1 MYSIMTLSD
10 RMKEYYENAYRISLT
25 RRMPVI
31 IRLDSRA
38 GHTFTKGLHKP
49 FDTVFTNTMQDTMK
63 YLCENIQG
71 CVIGYTQSDEIT
83 LCLVDYNTLE
93 TDAWFGYNLNKI
105 VSLSASMATFAFNR
119 YFARNAKRVL
129 TKMALSAGVNKFEV
143 DTYSGILAKCTEK
156 GLMFDSRAFNL
167 PKEEVCNCFL
177 WRQLDASRNS
187 IQAVGQAYFSCSE
200 LHGKNTGEIQDM
212 LMTQKCVNWDSF
224 ATDVKRGSCCVK
236 GDSDWTIDHDIPRFT
251 GEGRDYIDKLIY
263 VGE

>member
-1 MYSIMTLSD
+1 MYFTMTLSD
-10 RMKEYYENAYRISLT
+10 RMKDYYENAYRFSLT

-38 GHTFTKGLHKP
+38 GHTFTKSLNKP
-49 FDTVFTNTMQDTMK
+49 FDNVFTMAMQDTMK

-93 TDAWFGYNLNKI
+93 TDAWFSYNLNKI

-119 YFARNAKRVL
+119 YFARDAKRVL
-129 TKMALSAGVNKFEV
+129 TKMSLSAGVNKFEV
-143 DTYSGILAKCTEK
+143 DTYSGVLARCTEK
-156 GLMFDSRAFNL
+156 GLMFDSRAFNI

-177 WRQLDASRNS
+177 WRQLDATRNS

-200 LHGKNTGEIQDM
+200 LHGKNTDEVQDM
-212 LMTQKCVNWDSF
+212 LMTQKGINWNDF
-224 ATDVKRGSCCVK
+224 ATELRRGSCCIKNESGWV
-236 GDSDWTIDHDIPRFT
+236 IDNEIPCFT
-251 GEGRDYIDKLIY
+251 GEGRDYIDRLVF